1 MNCPESSSPKLARLA
16 NLGEELLSRWIATI
30 VARCMELIIKRCS
43 AFGRVA
49 FVEVAPEPSLF
60 ALVEMAQP
68 AQAKNVAPHYAA
80 PYFEMQR

>member
-1 MNCPESSSPKLARLA
+1 MDCYDRCPLYGI
-16 NLGEELLSRWIATI
+16 N
-30 VARCMELIIKRCS
+30 IKCCS

-49 FVEVAPEPSLF
+49 FVEVAREPSLF